1 MTIFVDD
8 KLKLLAMITRR
19 AALKLEILGMKRS
32 RAPSAYIIIKRAYG
46 MTGNRT
52 HVLEQL
58 EILIQQEKEAQ
69 QRGYNNVQPI
79 K

>member
-1 MTIFVDD
+1 MIDD
-8 KLKLLAMITRR
+8 KLKLLAMVTRR

-32 RAPSAYIIIKRAYG
+32 RNPSAYVIVKRAYG

-58 EILIQQEKEAQ
+58 EILINQEKEAQ
-69 QRGYNNVQPI
+69 QREYHNVYSI

>member
-1 MTIFVDD
+1 MIDD
-8 KLKLLAMITRR
+8 KLKLLAMVTRR

-32 RAPSAYIIIKRAYG
+32 RSPSAYIIIKRAYG
-46 MTGNRT
+46 ITGNRP

-58 EILIQQEKEAQ
+58 EIIIAQEKEAQ
-69 QRGYNNVQPI
+69 ERNYANVQPI

>member
-1 MTIFVDD
+1 MIDD
-8 KLKLLAMITRR
+8 KLKLIAMLTRR
-19 AALKLEILGMKRS
+19 SALKLELLGMKRS
-32 RAPSAYIIIKRAYG
+32 RSPSAYIIIKRAYG

-58 EILIQQEKEAQ
+58 EILITQEKEAQ
-69 QRGYNNVQPI
+69 ERNYANVQLI

>member
-1 MTIFVDD
+1 MIDD
-8 KLKLLAMITRR
+8 KLKLLAMVTRR

-32 RAPSAYIIIKRAYG
+32 RAPSAYVIVKRAYG
-46 MTGNRT
+46 MTGNRP

-58 EILIQQEKEAQ
+58 EILINQEKEAQ
-69 QRGYNNVQPI
+69 QREYHNVYPI

>member
-1 MTIFVDD
+1 MIDD
-8 KLKLLAMITRR
+8 KLKLIAMLTRR
-19 AALKLEILGMKRS
+19 SALKLEILGMKRS
-32 RAPSAYIIIKRAYG
+32 RSPSAYIIIKRAYG

-58 EILIQQEKEAQ
+58 EILIKQEKEAQ
-69 QRGYNNVQPI
+69 ERNYGNVQLI